1 VSPTGA
7 PARGLRTRAV
17 RFDTRG
23 PSDITGLEAAFERGE
38 LTPESVVCLI
48 GKTEG
53 NGGRNDFT
61 RELAIRAFSQV
72 FERRLGLSAAEVEER
87 IVLSFSGGTEGVV
100 TPHVVAFAVEPD
112 DGPAPSG
119 PRLAIGVGMTRVFEP
134 HEIGRLAQVDETAR
148 AVTEIAAR
156 CGIAPA
162 DVHLVQMKGAI
173 PSFSY
178 EEGLRAERAGRPIRS
193 NMVWSRAA
201 SALGVAVATGEV
213 ARSALSDDV
222 ICQDWSL
229 FSTTASCSAKP
240 GLERTEL
247 VVFGQS
253 SSWGGDLVVD
263 HTVLSDMLDSAAV
276 DALMARLGLG
286 AGDPRLVGAFAK
298 SEADPRGTL
307 RGHRHTMLTD
317 DDISDTR
324 YSRCVVASVVA
335 ARLGDPRVYVSTR
348 AEHHGPEGG
357 GPLALVVRAT

>member
-1 VSPTGA
+1 MSPSGNV
-7 PARGLRTRAV
+7 RLRSRAV

-23 PSDITGLEAAFERGE
+23 PSDVAGLEAAFESGA
-38 LTPESVVCLI
+38 LSPASVVCLI

-61 RELAIRAFSQV
+61 RELAVRAFSQV
-72 FERRLGLSAAEVEER
+72 FERRLGLTAAEVEER

-112 DGPAPSG
+112 PGSAPTG
-119 PRLAIGVGMTRVFEP
+119 PRLALGVGMTRAFEA
-134 HEIGRLAQVDETAR
+134 HEIGRMAQVDETAR
-148 AVTEIAAR
+148 AITEVATR
-156 CGIAPA
+156 CGITE
-162 DVHLVQMKGAI
+162 VHLVQMKGAI
-173 PSFSY
+173 TAASY
-178 EEGLRAERAGRPIRS
+178 EETLRAERAGRPLRN

-201 SALGVAVATGEV
+201 SALGAAVATGEV
-213 ARSALSDDV
+213 ARSALADDV

-229 FSTTASCSAKP
+229 YSTTASCSAKP

-253 SSWGGDLVVD
+253 AAWGGELVID
-263 HTVLSDMLDSAAV
+263 HTVLSDVLDAPAI
-276 DALMARLGLG
+276 DALMARLGVV
-286 AGDPRLVGAFAK
+286 AGDPRLVAAFAK
-298 SEADPRGTL
+298 SEADPRGVL

-324 YSRCVVASVVA
+324 YSRCVVAAVLAS
-335 ARLGDPRVYVSTR
+335 RLGDPRVYVSTR

-357 GPLALVVRAT
+357 APVALVVRAT